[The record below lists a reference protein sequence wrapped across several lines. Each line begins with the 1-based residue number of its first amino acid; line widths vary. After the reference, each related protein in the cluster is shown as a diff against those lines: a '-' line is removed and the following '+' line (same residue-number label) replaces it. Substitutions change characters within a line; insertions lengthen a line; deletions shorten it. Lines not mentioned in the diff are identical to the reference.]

1 MIVNPPVDHKLILLI
16 TMSLAAETISS
27 SSAPSR
33 KFSSNH
39 SSSKPSNNT
48 KNNTDERPRVN
59 SAAFTAYETKKIAC
73 EARIKDIVA
82 RMDAVKNGYSMAGG
96 ENLSEKNYKLRG
108 ELIEK
113 LKVLRGEL
121 KGFDDERRVI
131 SNQFSETLETLKKKV
146 ITYIIIIIVLY

>member
-1 MIVNPPVDHKLILLI
+1 
-16 TMSLAAETISS
+16 MSLAAETTIST
-27 SSAPSR
+27 SSAPSH

-39 SSSKPSNNT
+39 SSSKPSNN
-48 KNNTDERPRVN
+48 KNNNTDDRPRVN
-59 SAAFTAYETKKIAC
+59 SAAFTAYEAKKIAC

-96 ENLSEKNYKLRG
+96 ENLSEKNYKLRS

-113 LKVLRGEL
+113 LKVLRSEL
-121 KGFDDERRVI
+121 KSFDDERRVI

-146 ITYIIIIIVLY
+146 TYLNYYKI